1 MTSTVITDGMVET
14 FGNSLRKL
22 AGLEPASYADMLET
36 TPKVV
41 EHIRLHLEAV
51 APMILEEAAKVPSEA
66 ASICLAD
73 AAKASEAGRDSCA
86 DRDRQAAHILRGIAA
101 DIRALRGGE

>member
-1 MTSTVITDGMVET
+1 MTSTVITDEMVE
-14 FGNSLRKL
+14 L
-22 AGLEPASYADMLET
+22 ARHAMLGGGLEAISKLKLSINEQREMARTALS
-36 TPKVV
+36 
-41 EHIRLHLEAV
+41 AA
-51 APMILEEAAKVPSEA
+51 APMILEAAAKVPSEA

-101 DIRALRGGE
+101 DIRALKGGK